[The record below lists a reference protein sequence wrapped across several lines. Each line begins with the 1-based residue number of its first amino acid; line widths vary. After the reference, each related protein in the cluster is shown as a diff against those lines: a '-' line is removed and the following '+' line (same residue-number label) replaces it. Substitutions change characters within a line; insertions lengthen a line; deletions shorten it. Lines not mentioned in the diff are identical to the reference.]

1 MLSTLRKFVPKFL
14 RSAAAANAAPVGR
27 PSVIVADGLTLA
39 SGNPLAVATAY
50 RCVDVIARNVAVLP
64 LRVQWLKG
72 DIFTDK
78 QGDRLSYLLNVQP
91 SPELSAVDMREA
103 LVRQLLLH
111 GNAYVLPVYNSASL
125 DLERLVLCSPHTV
138 SHDAVRGVYTISDL
152 AHGISGTYRQEEVL
166 HFKYATTDGITGAS
180 VLSYARQTL
189 DTAAIGDAETHRRF
203 SNGGNVRGFVTND
216 KSLRGFGEYADDEL
230 SKTAKSLDERFAAGE
245 KIVHLPGSSDFR
257 QITMT
262 SADMQFLESRKFA
275 VREVCRFFGVHPSF
289 VFDDTSSN
297 YKSSENAYADFLR
310 GTLNPLLAKIE
321 CELLRKL
328 YPASLAHKRR
338 IVFDRAEL
346 TACDLESRVRY
357 QAATIAAGLYT
368 VNEWRRAENKPPV
381 EGGDRVLVSAN
392 LRDIAADLAE
402 NSDGP
407 EPAEQPKDE
416 KAPEDEDPDKDN
428 KNDE

>member
-1 MLSTLRKFVPKFL
+1 MFEKL
-14 RSAAAANAAPVGR
+14 RSFFPRLFRSASSTPVG
-27 PSVIVADGLTLA
+27 T
-39 SGNPLAVATAY
+39 SGSGTSGFSDWLILGSNPLSVAAAY

-64 LRVQWLKG
+64 MRVQWLQG
-72 DIFTDK
+72 NIFTDRPA
-78 QGDRLSYLLNVQP
+78 DRLAYLLNVQP
-91 SPELSAVDMREA
+91 SPEMSAVDFREA

-111 GNAYVLPVYNSASL
+111 GNAYILPTYTPATADL
-125 DLERLVLCSPHTV
+125 DRLVLCSPHSVSFDATRQTYTV
-138 SHDAVRGVYTISDL
+138 SDL
-152 AHGISGTYRQEEVL
+152 AHGISGTFHQEEIIHL
-166 HFKYATTDGITGAS
+166 KYATLDGRTGMS

-189 DTAAIGDAETHRRF
+189 DTAAIGDAETHKRF
-203 SNGGNVRGFVTND
+203 SNGGNARGFVTND

-230 SKTAKSLDERFAAGE
+230 AKTAKTLDERFAAGE

-310 GTLNPLLAKIE
+310 STLNPLLAKIE

-328 YPASLAHKRR
+328 FPPSLAHKRR
-338 IVFDRAEL
+338 ILFDRAEI

-357 QAATIAAGLYT
+357 QTATIAAGLFT
-368 VNEWRRAENKPPV
+368 VNEWRAAENKPPV

-392 LRDIAADLAE
+392 LRDI
-402 NSDGP
+402 SDTSTDDTP
-407 EPAEQPKDE
+407 PPPPPTKDTPSQNPDPAPQP
-416 KAPEDEDPDKDN
+416 
-428 KNDE
+428 